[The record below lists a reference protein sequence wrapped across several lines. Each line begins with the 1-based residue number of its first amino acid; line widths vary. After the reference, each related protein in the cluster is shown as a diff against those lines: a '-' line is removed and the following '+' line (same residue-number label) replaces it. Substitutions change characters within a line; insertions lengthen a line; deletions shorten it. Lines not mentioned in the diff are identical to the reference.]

1 MAEVRRRG
9 RAHLAGHGQ
18 VTGFLQATVYGLLQ
32 GGLLAL
38 VAVGFSLV
46 WGVMNV
52 VNLSHG
58 AFVVLGAYVGW
69 QLNSSLGLDPFL
81 GMVVVA
87 LVLFCIGYA
96 VQRFL
101 INLVVNGPI
110 FITLLLTFG
119 LELLLV
125 QGMNIVFTANYQS
138 IPTSYA
144 GNAIVLGGIQVP
156 LGRLLA
162 FLLAVGITVL
172 LVKVMA
178 NTRVGMSIMATGMDR
193 GAARLMGIRARHVY
207 ALTFGI
213 ATALAGMAGT
223 MVGTVGTF
231 NPAAA
236 GGFTLLSFVI
246 AVLGGLGNMYGA
258 MVGGLLMGLV
268 QAWGGY
274 YLSGTWVNA
283 LAFLVL
289 VIVLMFRP
297 SGLVGKA
304 FYAARVEV

>member
-1 MAEVRRRG
+1 M
-9 RAHLAGHGQ
+9 
-18 VTGFLQATVYGLLQ
+18 TGFLQAVAYGLLQ

-58 AFVVLGAYVGW
+58 AFVVLGAYVGLLVN
-69 QLNSSLGLDPFL
+69 QRLGLDPFL
-81 GMVVVA
+81 GMFVAAVA
-87 LVLFCIGYA
+87 LFALGYV
-96 VQRFL
+96 VQRFV

-119 LELLLV
+119 LELLLT
-125 QGMNIVFTANYQS
+125 QGMNIAFTANYQG
-138 IPTSYA
+138 IQTTYA
-144 GNAIVLGGIQVP
+144 GTSFAVAGVQIPV
-156 LGRLLA
+156 GRLLA
-162 FLLAVGITVL
+162 FVLSVVVTVALVAV
-172 LVKVMA
+172 M
-178 NTRVGMSIMATGMDR
+178 NRTRVGMSIMATGMDR

-213 ATALAGMAGT
+213 AAGLAGMAGT
-223 MVGTVGTF
+223 MIGMVGTF
-231 NPAAA
+231 NPASA

-258 MVGGLLMGLV
+258 LAGGMLIGLV
-268 QAWGGY
+268 QALGGY
-274 YLSGTWVNA
+274 FLSGTWVNA

-289 VIVLMFRP
+289 ILVLMFRP

-304 FYAARVEV
+304 FYSARLEV